1 MRYQTYIAAVILGIS
16 PAAAFAAG
24 ADQQQPYATPQTSDS
39 EQKSSDMTTGD
50 QQSDAYSEGT
60 EAKHKTGQASSAER
74 SDASSGQN
82 AGAQSGTGQS
92 GAAPEA
98 KRKTGE
104 ASSARDTK
112 ASSGQAEQS
121 MSEPSETSDSD
132 QQSSAVDQDEDSG
145 GTSDAPK
152 RMVIVVPA
160 EMQETMEQLVAF
172 LKSSPD
178 AEILIMAPGQSGDEE
193 SQDVFRLQ
201 SGESSDEDED

>member
-1 MRYQTYIAAVILGIS
+1 
-16 PAAAFAAG
+16 
-24 ADQQQPYATPQTSDS
+24 
-39 EQKSSDMTTGD
+39 MTTGD
-50 QQSDAYSEGT
+50 QQSDAYSEGV

-74 SDASSGQN
+74 SDASSDR
-82 AGAQSGTGQS
+82 AGAQSATGKS
-92 GAAPEA
+92 AAPEA

-104 ASSARDTK
+104 ASSARHNK

-121 MSEPSETSDSD
+121 MSEPSAASDSD

-145 GTSDAPK
+145 GTSDTPK

-178 AEILIMAPGQSGDEE
+178 AEILIMAPGQSGDEQ
-193 SQDVFRLQ
+193 SQEVFRLQ
-201 SGESSDEDED
+201 SGESTEEEGDQ

>member
-1 MRYQTYIAAVILGIS
+1 MRYQTYIAAVILGIA
-16 PAAAFAAG
+16 PVAAFAAA

-39 EQKSSDMTTGD
+39 EQKPGDMTTGD
-50 QQSDAYSEGT
+50 QQSDAYSEGA
-60 EAKHKTGQASSAER
+60 EAKHKTGQASSAEQ
-74 SDASSGQN
+74 SDASSN
-82 AGAQSGTGQS
+82 HAGAQSGQS
-92 GAAPEA
+92 GAPEA

-104 ASSARDTK
+104 ASSARHNK

-121 MSEPSETSDSD
+121 MSEPSAASDSD

-145 GTSDAPK
+145 GTSDTPK

-178 AEILIMAPGQSGDEE
+178 AEILIMAPGQSGDEQ
-193 SQDVFRLQ
+193 SQEVFKLQ
-201 SGESSDEDED
+201 PGDSPEEEGDQ